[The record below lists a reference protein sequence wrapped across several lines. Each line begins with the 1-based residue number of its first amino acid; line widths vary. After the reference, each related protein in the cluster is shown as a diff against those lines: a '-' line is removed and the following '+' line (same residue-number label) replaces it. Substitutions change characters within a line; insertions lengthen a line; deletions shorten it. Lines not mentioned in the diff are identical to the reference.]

1 MSPRPGG
8 RLTGLVSRAIMF
20 VITDLV
26 RPGRLAGWPAQADAP
41 RRTGWRSGNC
51 SPADEMLAVRWHAR
65 GDVRVEEVP
74 PPPPPGPG
82 DVQLEVS
89 WCGICGTDLEEWLS
103 GPLFIP
109 VTVPHPVT
117 GRRAPLVL
125 GHEFAGV
132 VVAAGDG
139 VTGLLPGQRV
149 AVDTIVSCG
158 ACRWCL
164 HGEVTR
170 CPALGALGLHGD
182 GGLAHLCN
190 APARMCLPVPDAV
203 ADDEAALAEPLAVA
217 VRALRRGG
225 LRPGERVA
233 VVGAGA
239 VGLMAL
245 QAAAALGAA
254 DVAVIEPLP
263 ARRALATRLGADR
276 VVPPDDAAA
285 LEADVAVECA
295 GSPGA
300 VQTAVQAL
308 RSGGRAVLLGI
319 VTDAA
324 AIAPMDLV
332 RGEKSL
338 IGSLSHVWDEDFR
351 VALQLLG
358 RGTVQAAPLITDRI
372 PLGAAVTGGLALLRD
387 EPEKHLKILAHPG
400 DAR

>member
-1 MSPRPGG
+1 MR
-8 RLTGLVSRAIMF
+8 
-20 VITDLV
+20 
-26 RPGRLAGWPAQADAP
+26 
-41 RRTGWRSGNC
+41 
-51 SPADEMLAVRWHAR
+51 AVRWHAR

-74 PPPPPGPG
+74 PPAPPGPG
-82 DVQLEVS
+82 EVQLEIR

-103 GPLFIP
+103 GPVFVP
-109 VTVPHPVT
+109 VGVPHPVT

-132 VVAAGDG
+132 VVAAGGG

-158 ACRWCL
+158 SCRWCYN
-164 HGEVTR
+164 GEVTR
-170 CPALGALGLHGD
+170 CSALGALGLHGD
-182 GGLAHLCN
+182 GGLAELCN

-239 VGLMAL
+239 VGLMAM
-245 QAAAALGAA
+245 QAAAAFSA
-254 DVAVIEPLP
+254 DSVTVIEPLP
-263 ARRALATRLGADR
+263 ARRTLATRLGADR
-276 VVPPDDAAA
+276 VVPPDYAVTV
-285 LEADVAVECA
+285 EADVAVECA
-295 GSPGA
+295 GRPGA
-300 VQTAVQAL
+300 VQTALQAL

-319 VTDAA
+319 VTDTAS
-324 AIAPMDLV
+324 ITPMDLV

-351 VALQLLG
+351 VALRLLG
-358 RGTVQAAPLITDRI
+358 RGTVQAAPLISDRI
-372 PLGAAVTGGLALLRD
+372 PVGAAVSGGLALLRD
-387 EPEKHLKILAHPG
+387 EPHKHLKILVNPG

>member
-1 MSPRPGG
+1 
-8 RLTGLVSRAIMF
+8 
-20 VITDLV
+20 
-26 RPGRLAGWPAQADAP
+26 
-41 RRTGWRSGNC
+41 
-51 SPADEMLAVRWHAR
+51 MLAVRWHAR

-74 PPPPPGPG
+74 APAPPAPG
-82 DVQLEVS
+82 DVQLQVR
-89 WCGICGTDLEEWLS
+89 WCGICGTDLEEWLR
-103 GPLFIP
+103 GPVFIP
-109 VTVPHPVT
+109 AAAPHPVT
-117 GRRAPLVL
+117 GGRAPLVL

-132 VVAAGDG
+132 IAAAGDG

-158 ACRWCL
+158 SCHWCQRA
-164 HGEVTR
+164 EVTR

-182 GGLAHLCN
+182 GGLAEICN
-190 APARMCLPVPDAV
+190 APARMCLPVPDTV

-239 VGLMAL
+239 VGLLAL
-245 QAAAALGAA
+245 QAAAAFGA
-254 DVAVIEPLP
+254 DGVAVVEPLP
-263 ARRALATRLGADR
+263 ERRALAMRLGADR
-276 VVPPDDAAA
+276 TVPPDEAAG

-300 VQTAVQAL
+300 VQTALQAL

-319 VTDAA
+319 VTEAA
-324 AIAPMDLV
+324 PIAPMDLV

-351 VALQLLG
+351 VALRLLG
-358 RGTVQAAPLITDRI
+358 RGAVRAAPLITDRI
-372 PLGAAVTGGLALLRD
+372 PLSAAVSGGLALLRD
-387 EPEKHLKILAHPG
+387 EPGKHLKILVRPG
-400 DAR
+400 DAG

>member
-1 MSPRPGG
+1 
-8 RLTGLVSRAIMF
+8 
-20 VITDLV
+20 
-26 RPGRLAGWPAQADAP
+26 
-41 RRTGWRSGNC
+41 
-51 SPADEMLAVRWHAR
+51 MLAVRWHAR
-65 GDVRVEEVP
+65 GDVRVEEMP
-74 PPPPPGPG
+74 PPAPPGPG
-82 DVQLEVS
+82 EVQLQVR

-103 GPLFIP
+103 GPVFIP
-109 VTVPHPVT
+109 AAVPHPVT

-132 VVAAGDG
+132 VVAVGDG
-139 VTGLLPGQRV
+139 AAGPLPGQRV

-158 ACRWCL
+158 GCHWCWR
-164 HGEVTR
+164 GEVTR
-170 CPALGALGLHGD
+170 CQSLGALGLHGD
-182 GGLAHLCN
+182 GGLAQLCN
-190 APARMCLPVPDAV
+190 APARMCLPVPDTV

-225 LRPGERVA
+225 LQPGERVA

-239 VGLMAL
+239 VGLMAV
-245 QAAAALGAA
+245 QAAAAFSA
-254 DVAVIEPLP
+254 DSVTVIEPLS

-276 VVPPDDAAA
+276 AVPPGDAAT

-300 VQTAVQAL
+300 VQAALQAL

-319 VTDAA
+319 VTDATP
-324 AIAPMDLV
+324 ITPMDLV

-338 IGSLSHVWDEDFR
+338 IGSLSHVWGEDFR

-358 RGTVQAAPLITDRI
+358 RGAVQAAPLITDRI
-372 PLGAAVTGGLALLRD
+372 PLSMAVSGGLALLRD
-387 EPEKHLKILAHPG
+387 EPEKHLKILVRPG

>member
-1 MSPRPGG
+1 
-8 RLTGLVSRAIMF
+8 
-20 VITDLV
+20 
-26 RPGRLAGWPAQADAP
+26 
-41 RRTGWRSGNC
+41 
-51 SPADEMLAVRWHAR
+51 MLAVRWHAR

-74 PPPPPGPG
+74 APVPPGPG
-82 DVQLEVS
+82 EVQLQVR

-103 GPLFIP
+103 GPVFIP
-109 VTVPHPVT
+109 AGVPHPVT
-117 GRRAPLVL
+117 AASAPLVL
-125 GHEFAGV
+125 GHEFTGMVA
-132 VVAAGDG
+132 AAGDG
-139 VTGLLPGQRV
+139 VTGLVPGQRV

-158 ACRWCL
+158 SCHWCRR
-164 HGEVTR
+164 GEVTR

-182 GGLAHLCN
+182 GGLAELCN
-190 APARMCLPVPDAV
+190 APARMCPPVPDTV

-239 VGLMAL
+239 VGLLAV
-245 QAAAALGAA
+245 QAAAAFGAGSVT
-254 DVAVIEPLP
+254 VAEPLP
-263 ARRALATRLGADR
+263 ERRALALRLGADR
-276 VVPPDDAAA
+276 AVLPDEAAA

-319 VTDAA
+319 VTEAA
-324 AIAPMDLV
+324 PITPMDLV

-338 IGSLSHVWDEDFR
+338 IGSLSHVWDEDFA

-358 RGTVQAAPLITDRI
+358 RGAVRAAPLITDRI
-372 PLGAAVTGGLALLRD
+372 PLSAAISGGLALLRD
-387 EPEKHLKILAHPG
+387 EPGKHLKILVRPG

>member
-1 MSPRPGG
+1 
-8 RLTGLVSRAIMF
+8 
-20 VITDLV
+20 
-26 RPGRLAGWPAQADAP
+26 
-41 RRTGWRSGNC
+41 
-51 SPADEMLAVRWHAR
+51 MLAVRWHAR

-74 PPPPPGPG
+74 APLPPGPG
-82 DVQLEVS
+82 EVQLQVR

-103 GPLFIP
+103 GPVFIP
-109 VTVPHPVT
+109 AAVPHPVT
-117 GRRAPLVL
+117 GARAPLVL

-132 VVAAGDG
+132 VAAAGDG

-158 ACRWCL
+158 SCHWCRR
-164 HGEVTR
+164 GEVTR
-170 CPALGALGLHGD
+170 CPALGALGLHAD
-182 GGLAHLCN
+182 GGLAELCN
-190 APARMCLPVPDAV
+190 APARMCLPVPDTV

-239 VGLMAL
+239 VGLL
-245 QAAAALGAA
+245 VVQAAAAFGA
-254 DVAVIEPLP
+254 DSVTVAEPLP
-263 ARRALATRLGADR
+263 ERRALAMRLGADR
-276 VVPPDDAAA
+276 AVPPDEAVA

-300 VQTAVQAL
+300 VQTAVRAL

-319 VTDAA
+319 VTEAA
-324 AIAPMDLV
+324 PIAPMDLV

-338 IGSLSHVWDEDFR
+338 IGSLSHVWDEDFQ
-351 VALQLLG
+351 VALRLLG
-358 RGTVQAAPLITDRI
+358 RGAVQAAPLITDRI
-372 PLGAAVTGGLALLRD
+372 PLSAAVSGGLTLLRD
-387 EPEKHLKILAHPG
+387 EPGKHLKILVRPG